1 VSFPVQL
8 FTIKG
13 NLVFMNNLYHKV
25 AVASV
30 CTALGFALGANEEAY
45 SATFTLPPTI
55 NFEVINYGER
65 RWNED
70 ENYLYYEFDEVGDW
84 VRMEDYSFFAK
95 ISYVEARLF
104 AEFNIDSFSS
114 VPNEDINRVLL
125 QTQLFFS
132 VGSDPEFRKP
142 RSFGLFGYAG
152 NGTGDVS
159 DFGAGELLSSVD
171 VSSSSSGDLLSLDV
185 TPFVKQRVSNGDSFA
200 GFGFRVFNPGS
211 VALGS
216 DSFPGFP
223 LRMVV
228 ETADVA
234 EPVPEPTTIF
244 GSAIGLYLGGWLKR
258 KKSSQQNKTTSQG

>member
-1 VSFPVQL
+1 M
-8 FTIKG
+8 K
-13 NLVFMNNLYHKV
+13 NLYHKI

-30 CTALGFALGANEEAY
+30 CTALGLALGANEEAY

-65 RWNED
+65 VGTE
-70 ENYLYYEFDEVGDW
+70 EGYYFYEFDEVGDW
-84 VRMEDYSFFAK
+84 VRMEDYSLFAK

-132 VGSDPEFRKP
+132 VGSDWEFRKP
-142 RSFGLFGYAG
+142 GSFGIFGYVG
-152 NGTGDVS
+152 NGTGDIS

-185 TPFVKQRVSNGDSFA
+185 TPFVKQRVSNGDPFA

-244 GSAIGLYLGGWLKR
+244 GSAIGLGLGGWLKR
-258 KKSSQQNKTTSQG
+258 KKSNQQNKTTSQG